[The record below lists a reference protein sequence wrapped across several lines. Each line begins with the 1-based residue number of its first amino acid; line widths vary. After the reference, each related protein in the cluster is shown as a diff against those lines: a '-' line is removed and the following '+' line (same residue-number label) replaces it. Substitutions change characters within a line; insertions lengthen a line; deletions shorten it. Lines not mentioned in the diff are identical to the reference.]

1 MRRHAGTYLLWCAV
15 IAVGL
20 GAETSWGAAPRRASS
35 PATPRLTPCGTALC
49 RPDKSRFDWR
59 GVTAFALAAHIADG
73 RDDDARRFVRWAS
86 DHGFT
91 VLRVLAM
98 NHGWLELPPE
108 QGRDALPRL
117 FAIARESGLYVQVV
131 ALAGTGLPRFSSRTF
146 LRDQVEAIGALCA
159 AADNCIMELAN
170 EPYHPSQ
177 ADLDDPATMKALAGL
192 VPNEVPVAWGAAA
205 EHTSDALAGG
215 TFVVAHLARDGGRWP
230 RVARRA
236 EVARLARRLGKFV
249 VDNEPIGAAE
259 HGEPSRRE
267 DEPEAFFAQAALSA
281 VLGLGTTFHCDDCLH
296 ARVPG
301 PTQKRSAEA
310 FARGARFVASA
321 GPLRWLDDRDDGWP
335 VERSG
340 PDASPQVFV
349 ATSERTAVVLTLG
362 PGAGDGL
369 QWRSGW
375 KVRSRESAGSEVHA
389 WIADRVP

>member
-1 MRRHAGTYLLWCAV
+1 
-15 IAVGL
+15 
-20 GAETSWGAAPRRASS
+20 
-35 PATPRLTPCGTALC
+35 LC
-49 RPDKSRFDWR
+49 RPDKSPFDWR

-73 RDDDARRFVRWAS
+73 REDDARRFVRWAS

-108 QGRDALPRL
+108 QGRRALPRL

-131 ALAGTGLPRFSSRTF
+131 ALAGTELPRFSSRTF
-146 LRDQVEAIGALCA
+146 LREQVEAIGTLCA
-159 AADNCIMELAN
+159 AADNCIMEIAN

-192 VPNEVPVAWGAAA
+192 VPNDVPVAWGAAV
-205 EHTSDALAGG
+205 EHTADALAGG
-215 TFVVAHLARDGGRWP
+215 TFVVAHLARDGERWQ

-259 HGEPSRRE
+259 RGEPSRRD
-267 DEPEAFFAQAALSA
+267 DEPAAFFAQAALSG

-301 PTQKRSAEA
+301 PTQQQAAEA

-335 VERSG
+335 VERS
-340 PDASPQVFV
+340 PDAGPQVFV

-375 KVRSRESAGSEVHA
+375 KVRSRQSAGSEVHA